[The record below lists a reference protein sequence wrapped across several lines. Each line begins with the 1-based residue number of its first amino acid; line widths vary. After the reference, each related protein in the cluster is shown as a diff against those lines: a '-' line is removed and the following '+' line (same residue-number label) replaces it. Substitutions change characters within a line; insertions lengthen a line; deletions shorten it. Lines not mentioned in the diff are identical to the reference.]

1 MGEVGDLN
9 FEEVVGKW
17 VLEGGIKVID
27 RLTGSTM
34 TS

>member
-9 FEEVVGKW
+9 FGQVVGKW

-27 RLTGSTM
+27 RLIESTM
-34 TS
+34 TG